1 MWPEVMQRLQVY
13 DPGNQ
18 YGVNYMWGTTGIGL
32 NMQKVRQRLG
42 NQALNTWDLML
53 RWEVISKLKDCGV
66 QILDA
71 PEDIFPNVLNW
82 LGLNPDSKRLDDL
95 NRAGEQLFRIRGAV
109 QKFHSSEY
117 INALANGDICM
128 AVGYSGDVLQA
139 KKRAEEA
146 KNGVEIG
153 YVIPREGA
161 LMWFDSIAIPAD
173 AKNVNEAHAFIDYLM
188 RPEVAAQNTN
198 FVAYASG
205 NLAAKQFVNPEIL
218 NNPGVYPDEATFKR
232 LFTNTAYDERSQR
245 IVTRAWTQGEDG
257 AARFTAP
264 VKRERSSRRKAT
276 GRGPMPDL
284 PSPQPSPASGRG
296 GTPSLPLAAL
306 ADQPL
311 EIRRR
316 AVELGRL
323 ARLHGTLGAAPIGR
337 ARLLQRLD
345 VAAPGGALLLGLR
358 AAHLE
363 RAVAPRDAGVGHEQ
377 VALAQLVAGRGKR
390 RAGEDQRRCRDEAKK
405 KAHPKFSSRKK
416 SLPLSSMTMKAGKF
430 STSIRQIASMPSS
443 GYSTTSTLRMQSCAR
458 RAAGPPIE
466 PR

>member
-1 MWPEVMQRLQVY
+1 
-13 DPGNQ
+13 
-18 YGVNYMWGTTGIGL
+18 
-32 NMQKVRQRLG
+32 
-42 NQALNTWDLML
+42 ML

-66 QILDA
+66 QVLDA
-71 PEDIFPNVLNW
+71 PEDVFPNVLNW

-257 AARFTAP
+257 AVIRLSRETGEVESPKGDAAP
-264 VKRERSSRRKAT
+264 TRRIPLAPALSGKRER
-276 GRGPMPDL
+276 
-284 PSPQPSPASGRG
+284 
-296 GTPSLPLAAL
+296 GTPSPPLAAL

-363 RAVAPRDAGVGHEQ
+363 RAVAPRNRGVGHEQ

-390 RAGEDQRRCRDEAKK
+390 RAGEHQRRCREEAKK
-405 KAHPKFSSRKK
+405 TAHPKFSSRKK
-416 SLPLSSMTMKAGKF
+416 SLPLSSMTMKAGKS
-430 STSIRQIASMPSS
+430 STSMRQIASMPSS